1 MHTEN
6 CENFIGNH
14 HHLYDIHIGA
24 CLDKLHRFPYAY
36 HHIDSITPEYHRVSL
51 TPCTTSMPIL
61 TFTHDPIH
69 ISPPSPILE
78 DLDIQKS
85 PDISVTPLPDISEEK
100 IPKGIGYM
108 VIALQMGM
116 LASAG
121 YLTLF

>member
-1 MHTEN
+1 MSSHILDIDTHTEN
-6 CENFIGNH
+6 TENFIGNH

-24 CLDKLHRFPYAY
+24 CLGKLRRFPYAY
-36 HHIDSITPEYHRVSL
+36 HHIESITPEYHRVSL

-61 TFTHDPIH
+61 TFTDNPVVHV
-69 ISPPSPILE
+69 SPPVNNDIPVRITEE
-78 DLDIQKS
+78 D
-85 PDISVTPLPDISEEK
+85 EK
-100 IPKGIGYM
+100 IPRRLGYM